1 VINRGTEKNRR
12 IFFELNQNIQ
22 FYTRDEI
29 AKALRVSRGFL
40 DHAALK
46 GEGPPFF
53 RIGRSIRYDRNQ
65 VIEWLRTQER
75 KSNEIL

>member
-1 VINRGTEKNRR
+1 MSQSVI
-12 IFFELNQNIQ
+12 QQ
-22 FYTRDEI
+22 FYTRGEI
-29 AKALRVSRGFL
+29 ATILRVSRGFL

-75 KSNEIL
+75 KSYEIS

>member
-1 VINRGTEKNRR
+1 M
-12 IFFELNQNIQ
+12 NQNIQ
-22 FYTRDEI
+22 FYTRNEI

-40 DHAALK
+40 DHQALR

-65 VIEWLRTQER
+65 VIDWLRTQEK
-75 KSNEIL
+75 KSNEIS